1 MAAFISLKNVY
12 KEYKVG
18 TGVVQAASNVNFDIE
33 EGEFV
38 VILGSSGSGKSTT
51 LNLIGGLDTASKG
64 KIFVEG
70 MEITKYSVKE
80 LTKYRRDNIGFVFQ
94 FYNLI
99 PNLTAYENVDISRKL
114 SNDSL
119 KADELLDLV
128 QLSSR
133 KNHFPSSLSGG
144 EMQRVSIA
152 RALCKNPK
160 ILLCDE
166 PTGALDSATGKNILK
181 LLKEMAEKYGK
192 TVIMVTHN
200 NNIAK
205 VADKVIRMKDGT
217 VVDVS
222 VNSTPISPEEVEL

>member
-1 MAAFISLKNVY
+1 MAFISLKNVSKNY
-12 KEYKVG
+12 EVG
-18 TGVVQAASNVNFDIE
+18 NGSIRAASDVSFDIE

-51 LNLIGGLDTASKG
+51 LNMLGGLENVSEG
-64 KIFVEG
+64 KIIVGEN
-70 MEITKYSVKE
+70 EITKYSPKQ
-80 LTKYRRDNIGFVFQ
+80 LTIYRRENIGFVFQ

-99 PNLTAYENVDISRKL
+99 PNLTAYENIDIARKL
-114 SNDSL
+114 SKEPLNT
-119 KADELLDLV
+119 DELLDLV

-133 KNHFPSSLSGG
+133 KNHFPSNLSGG
-144 EMQRVSIA
+144 EMQRISIA

-166 PTGALDSATGKNILK
+166 PTGALDSKTGKTILQ
-181 LLKEMAEKYGK
+181 LLKKMAEKYGK

-217 VVDVS
+217 VVDINA
-222 VNSTPISPEEVEL
+222 NSTPLSPEEVEL

>member
-1 MAAFISLKNVY
+1 MAFISLKNVSRD
-12 KEYKVG
+12 YKVG
-18 TGVVQAASNVNFDIE
+18 DSLVKAVSNVSFDIE

-51 LNLIGGLDTASKG
+51 LNLLGGLDSVT
-64 KIFVEG
+64 EG
-70 MEITKYSVKE
+70 SIAVGNTEITKFSSKE
-80 LTKYRRDNIGFVFQ
+80 LTIYRRENIGFIFQ

-99 PNLTAYENVDISRKL
+99 PNLTAYENIDISCKL
-114 SNDSL
+114 SKNSL
-119 KADELLDLV
+119 DALELLDLV

-133 KNHFPSSLSGG
+133 KNHFPSNLSGG
-144 EMQRVSIA
+144 EMQRISIA

-166 PTGALDSATGKNILK
+166 PTGALDSKTGKTILA

-200 NNIAK
+200 NNVAN
-205 VADKVIRMKDGT
+205 VADKVIKMKDGK
-217 VVDVS
+217 VIDIS
-222 VNSTPISPEEVEL
+222 VNSMPLFPEEVEL